1 MSNAIVSLALAI
13 GQQHQ
18 GQHQQHLQVQER
30 QQRLQTGHSYSTAS
44 QVLATRL
51 AKATG
56 TSREVPEARQ
66 LQWKQ
71 EDSQSGPGTNQDERA
86 PNGPP
91 VVPEIMEQ
99 DLQQDPDL
107 IEALWSIINNVHQA

>member
-1 MSNAIVSLALAI
+1 M
-13 GQQHQ
+13 
-18 GQHQQHLQVQER
+18 QER
-30 QQRLQTGHSYSTAS
+30 QQWPQTGHNYSTAS

-56 TSREVPEARQ
+56 TLKGVPEAKQ

-71 EDSQSGPGTNQDERA
+71 EDSQSGPGTNQDEIA